1 MGPFRETFCDCLQPH
16 YLDQTSQFFS
26 CLTILFCWKE
36 DILDIIFS
44 NLSSHL
50 FFPWNLLSMLFV
62 YCLITWLGQN
72 SLHFLW
78 CAALVSMDN
87 GEHSEFMNFLFLIGI
102 LIYNV
107 MLVSSVQQSDFSD
120 FFPYRFLQNIEYSSL
135 CYTVGSC
142 WLSILNITP
151 CIC

>member
-1 MGPFRETFCDCLQPH
+1 
-16 YLDQTSQFFS
+16 
-26 CLTILFCWKE
+26 
-36 DILDIIFS
+36 
-44 NLSSHL
+44 
-50 FFPWNLLSMLFV
+50 
-62 YCLITWLGQN
+62 
-72 SLHFLW
+72 
-78 CAALVSMDN
+78 MDN

-142 WLSILNITP
+142 
-151 CIC
+151 